1 MILEPAIIEGA
12 GAILALSSSAI
23 SICGALLNNLFL
35 EHKYAMQ
42 IWMVSNILL
51 LAWATG
57 FYFGYW
63 NGGLSGFFLMVM
75 YFVFAI
81 SNAYGLARYRN
92 V

>member
-1 MILEPAIIEGA
+1 MMEEYFFLGSVFALVGSAVSIL
-12 GAILALSSSAI
+12 
-23 SICGALLNNLFL
+23 GALLNNLFL

-42 IWMVSNILL
+42 LWMFSNILL
-51 LAWATG
+51 LVWATG
-57 FYFGYW
+57 FYLGYW